1 MNIRGLVS
9 TVDFST
15 WEREFRAYDRWGT
28 FSHAGHRALFE
39 YLEELADD
47 IGSIEFDVISI
58 CCDYAEYSSLTE
70 FQQDYDP
77 DGEFYNSVDD
87 IANDTAVIHI
97 ESIYTDY
104 KPLEEHSPFI
114 IQAF

>member
-1 MNIRGLVS
+1 MNITGLVTS
-9 TVDFST
+9 VDFST
-15 WEREFRAYDRWGT
+15 WEREFRAYDRYHT

-47 IGSIEFDVISI
+47 IGSIEFDVIAI
-58 CCDYAEYSSLTE
+58 CCDYSEYASLTE

-77 DGEFYNSVDD
+77 DGEVYNSVDD
-87 IANDTAVIHI
+87 IANDTAVIQLD
-97 ESIYTDY
+97 SSLSDGTG
-104 KPLEEHSPFI
+104 SPFI